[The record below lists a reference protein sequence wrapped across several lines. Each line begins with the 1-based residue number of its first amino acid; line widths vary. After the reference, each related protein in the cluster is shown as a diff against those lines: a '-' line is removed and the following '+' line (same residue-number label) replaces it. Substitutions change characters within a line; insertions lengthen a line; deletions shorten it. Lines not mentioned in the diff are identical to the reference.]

1 MVLAR
6 MRGALADIGEDAVRR
21 ARRTLERW
29 RRRPQDIPKRLGNP
43 AGRTLWEAALAEAQ
57 ASAGGGIDRRSLSR
71 AAEGLG
77 LKLDLDIQTVHAAKG
92 LEADYVILL
101 DAGNA
106 AAHLRAEE
114 RALEAALGPLMPE
127 GARGDAEERRVSY
140 VALTRARR
148 KVYVVT
154 PGQEARRPGR
164 RTRRGRGTGSG
175 GGAARTRRPGRA
187 LGRGAGA
194 VPGLR
199 RAAAPSARLPARAP
213 YGQGPDLLRMLVLG
227 GRRDAVRPH
236 GAAVPMVRSGAGGAD
251 RAARRRVHRPGM
263 PQARAALRLP
273 SGEAHGPQD
282 RAGGRA
288 VPRMRRLCAR
298 GLPDHR
304 GPRIGRSGT
313 QARRGSGRPQGEGG
327 MSAAEAGMLHPAD
340 RRNK

>member
-57 ASAGGGIDRRSLSR
+57 ASAGGGIDRRGLSR

-154 PGQEARRPGR
+154 PGQEARRSDLVAELAAGAGRDLAVGRLELADLAEPVAGERVPCPACAGQPLRPRDSQLVLRTAKGRTFCGCSSWADAGMRCGHTEPPCPWCGAALVARIGPREGVCTGPECRGRVPLCGCRPAKPMVPRTGRDGARFLGCADYARGGCRTTVDLGSDGPGR
-164 RTRRGRGTGSG
+164 RRGGVRGGPKG
-175 GGAARTRRPGRA
+175 K
-187 LGRGAGA
+187 AG
-194 VPGLR
+194 
-199 RAAAPSARLPARAP
+199 
-213 YGQGPDLLRMLVLG
+213 
-227 GRRDAVRPH
+227 
-236 GAAVPMVRSGAGGAD
+236 
-251 RAARRRVHRPGM
+251 
-263 PQARAALRLP
+263 
-273 SGEAHGPQD
+273 
-282 RAGGRA
+282 
-288 VPRMRRLCAR
+288 
-298 GLPDHR
+298 
-304 GPRIGRSGT
+304 
-313 QARRGSGRPQGEGG
+313 
-327 MSAAEAGMLHPAD
+327 
-340 RRNK
+340 